1 VRSRTM
7 PDKGFRVPVSIRW
20 GGLSQHILLAIVA
33 FIVLLVQVTHPGLH
47 PLEVINP
54 DAGTH
59 VACPFSHAAG
69 DLLIIFLLPALASL
83 ILWPILEPHP
93 WPGRLY
99 FDHHLAP
106 RPPPTFPL

>member
-1 VRSRTM
+1 M

-20 GGLSQHILLAIVA
+20 GGLSRHVLLAIVA

-54 DAGTH
+54 GAGTH
-59 VACPFSHAAG
+59 AACPFSHAAG
-69 DLLIIFLLPALASL
+69 DLLIILLLPALASL
-83 ILWPILEPHP
+83 ILWPSLEPHP

-99 FDHHLAP
+99 FNHRLAP

>member
-1 VRSRTM
+1 M

-20 GGLSQHILLAIVA
+20 GGLSRHVLLAIVA

-54 DAGTH
+54 DAGPH
-59 VACPFSHAAG
+59 LACPFSHAPG
-69 DLLIIFLLPALASL
+69 DLLIVLPLPALVSL
-83 ILWPILEPHP
+83 VLWSVLEPHP

-99 FDHHLAP
+99 FNHRLAP